1 MLTDKIEALLS
12 EVAGLHAADEKEL
25 EALRIKYLSKKGVI
39 NDLMGEFRN
48 VAADQKREIG
58 MKLNELKTAL
68 QNKLNDL

>member
-48 VAADQKREIG
+48 VAAD
-58 MKLNELKTAL
+58 
-68 QNKLNDL
+68 